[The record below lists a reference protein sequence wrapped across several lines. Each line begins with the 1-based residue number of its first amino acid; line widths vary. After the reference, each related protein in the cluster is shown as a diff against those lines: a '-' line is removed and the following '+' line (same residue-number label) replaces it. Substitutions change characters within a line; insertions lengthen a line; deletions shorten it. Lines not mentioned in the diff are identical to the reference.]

1 MRKFWRIFAVLATMA
16 VLLSALLL
24 TVAAENEGGNTPDI
38 PIPGEGVE
46 QPDDTT
52 EQTGEGN
59 DPSGV
64 TTAQTGSQPS
74 GESSTSTTDT
84 SSTPTENTDIG
95 GGEQPSAP
103 IESTPTEPIVTP
115 STGQPTLTSTQTTRP
130 RPTTTTTAIT
140 TTETTTETTDAVII
154 PTSTKHPFFGSP
166 SPEEGKK
173 PTNNRS
179 DHDNEEP
186 LPIGKW
192 ALYSI
197 LALLIMVGGGVAI
210 YLITHTLQK

>member
-1 MRKFWRIFAVLATMA
+1 MRKFWRIFALLATMA

-24 TVAAENEGGNTPDI
+24 TVAAENEGVNTPGI
-38 PIPGEGVE
+38 PNPGES
-46 QPDDTT
+46 T
-52 EQTGEGN
+52 EQTGEG
-59 DPSGV
+59 
-64 TTAQTGSQPS
+64 TEQTGEGIQPS

-84 SSTPTENTDIG
+84 SSSAPTENTDIG

-103 IESTPTEPIVTP
+103 IESTPTEPMVTP
-115 STGQPTLTSTQTTRP
+115 STRQPTLTTTQTTRP
-130 RPTTTTTAIT
+130 RPTTTTTAVVT

>member
-1 MRKFWRIFAVLATMA
+1 MRKFWRIFALLATMA

-24 TVAAENEGGNTPDI
+24 TVAAENEGGNTPNI
-38 PIPGEGVE
+38 PNPGEN
-46 QPDDTT
+46 T
-52 EQTGEGN
+52 EQTGEGTEQ
-59 DPSGV
+59 SGE
-64 TTAQTGSQPS
+64 GSEQI

-84 SSTPTENTDIG
+84 SSSAPTESTDID

-103 IESTPTEPIVTP
+103 IEPTPTEPIVTP
-115 STGQPTLTSTQTTRP
+115 STRQPTLTTTQTTRP
-130 RPTTTTTAIT
+130 RPTTTTTT
-140 TTETTTETTDAVII
+140 VVTTETTATTTDAVII
-154 PTSTKHPFFGSP
+154 PISTEHPFFGFP
-166 SPEEGKK
+166 SPEEGNK

-197 LALLIMVGGGVAI
+197 LALLIMIGGGVAI
-210 YLITHTLQK
+210 YFITKHQATNNGNH